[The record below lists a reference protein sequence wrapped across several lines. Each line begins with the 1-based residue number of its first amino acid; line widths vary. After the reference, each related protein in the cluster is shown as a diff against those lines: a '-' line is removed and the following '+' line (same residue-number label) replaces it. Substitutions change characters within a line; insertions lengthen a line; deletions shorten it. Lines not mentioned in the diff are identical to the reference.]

1 MQARDV
7 LKLAR
12 TQLGHK
18 QKDAARLIGTTQ
30 KEISLI
36 EKGQR
41 TNIPI
46 KYIEY
51 LSESGLDLNKLFR
64 SDDYVG
70 NINQLEIS
78 EDRKIA
84 FFKEL
89 YKEQTEEVV
98 KLRAKLDKIMREGPP
113 PNNAE
118 VG

>member
-70 NINQLEIS
+70 NINQLEIAKTERS
-78 EDRKIA
+78 HSLKNYIKNRPRKLSSFGLSWI
-84 FFKEL
+84 
-89 YKEQTEEVV
+89 
-98 KLRAKLDKIMREGPP
+98 RS
-113 PNNAE
+113 
-118 VG
+118 